1 MNLQAM
7 FDKEIERLKQEL
19 KAQKAVLDFKY
30 LGDSLLYK
38 DDKYLTAISRQEYMM
53 LMQKIKEF
61 MDLSKALEIVKKKQ

>member
-7 FDKEIERLKQEL
+7 FDKEIIRLKQEL
-19 KAQKAVLDFKY
+19 KAEKAVLDYKY

-61 MDLSKALEIVKKKQ
+61 MDLSKALEIVRKK

>member
-1 MNLQAM
+1 M
-7 FDKEIERLKQEL
+7 FDKEITRLKQEL
-19 KAQKAVLDFKY
+19 KAEKAVLDYKY

-61 MDLSKALEIVKKKQ
+61 MDLSKALEIVKKK

>member
-7 FDKEIERLKQEL
+7 FDKEIDRLKQEL
-19 KAQKAVLDFKY
+19 KAEKAVLDYKY

-61 MDLSKALEIVKKKQ
+61 MDLSKALEIVRKK